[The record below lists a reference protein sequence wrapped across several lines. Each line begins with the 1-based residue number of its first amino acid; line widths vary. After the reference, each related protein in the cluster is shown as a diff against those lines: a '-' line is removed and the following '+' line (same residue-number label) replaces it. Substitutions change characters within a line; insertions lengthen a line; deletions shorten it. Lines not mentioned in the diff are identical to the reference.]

1 MEHDLFV
8 ELYNINQKLDF
19 IANKIIN
26 IEEKIKNIDKYIYYD
41 KNKKMATIK
50 NINENPE
57 NKKINKYNEIEN
69 ESD

>member
-19 IANKIIN
+19 IANKIID
-26 IEEKIKNIDKYIYYD
+26 IEEKIKNIDKYINYD
-41 KNKKMATIK
+41 KNKKTVTIK